1 MAHNEGDPISVQH
14 IHIHIC
20 IHIISIA
27 EFSDTL
33 MPYLSVEFEQ
43 LKFFLM
49 LNFNIRKFALL
60 KLNIRVFFE
69 CEYKQKVL
77 C

>member
-1 MAHNEGDPISVQH
+1 MILHGFYMIF
-14 IHIHIC
+14 IC
-20 IHIISIA
+20 FLYDFGGVICIA